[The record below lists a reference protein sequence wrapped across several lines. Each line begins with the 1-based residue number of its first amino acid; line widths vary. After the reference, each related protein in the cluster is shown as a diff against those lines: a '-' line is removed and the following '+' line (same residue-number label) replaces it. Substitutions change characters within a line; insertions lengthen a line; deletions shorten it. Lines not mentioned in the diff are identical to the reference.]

1 METVL
6 NDILGG
12 RGSNSAFMNTTD
24 VHNSFFRWIRDH
36 LGVNVLSLD
45 VLDIFEKYNM
55 ALLTI
60 FIDQNFN
67 SQQLEMGLWEARY
80 VISCGISF
88 QT

>member
-1 METVL
+1 
-6 NDILGG
+6 
-12 RGSNSAFMNTTD
+12 MNTTD